1 MEHEFKWVCAVPLA
15 SGCGEG
21 AVWAEAE
28 QALYWT
34 DVTRFLLL
42 RLTPR
47 DGCVKT
53 WLFDEPVVALSLT
66 DRVGRLL
73 VALGSHLIL
82 WTAATDERVNYGVWL
97 DGWPQVR
104 FNEGRSGPDG
114 SFWVGSMRNNVN
126 TDGSLREAGGSDGI
140 LMRVG
145 PGTQTSIQGSG
156 LGIANTL
163 CWTPDHSRLIFGD
176 TLANMLYIA
185 DYRDGVLSNRHPFF
199 TGFERGL
206 PDGSAI
212 DAEGFVWNCRF
223 GGGCIV
229 RISPEGKMDRVI
241 EAPTNNPTTCAFGG
255 PDYRTLYV
263 TSASI
268 HTEPGDRLAGGVFA
282 LRTEVPGLPSF
293 AFQY

>member
-97 DGWPQVR
+97 NGWPQVR

-145 PGTQTSIQGSG
+145 PGTQTSIQGADWGSPIRCVGHQTIAGSFLATPWRTCSTSPTIGMEFFQTGILSSRDSNVVCQMALPSTQKASSG
-156 LGIANTL
+156 T
-163 CWTPDHSRLIFGD
+163 
-176 TLANMLYIA
+176 
-185 DYRDGVLSNRHPFF
+185 V
-199 TGFERGL
+199 
-206 PDGSAI
+206 GSAE
-212 DAEGFVWNCRF
+212 AVSYGFLQKAKWI
-223 GGGCIV
+223 G
-229 RISPEGKMDRVI
+229 
-241 EAPTNNPTTCAFGG
+241 
-255 PDYRTLYV
+255 
-263 TSASI
+263 
-268 HTEPGDRLAGGVFA
+268 
-282 LRTEVPGLPSF
+282 
-293 AFQY
+293 